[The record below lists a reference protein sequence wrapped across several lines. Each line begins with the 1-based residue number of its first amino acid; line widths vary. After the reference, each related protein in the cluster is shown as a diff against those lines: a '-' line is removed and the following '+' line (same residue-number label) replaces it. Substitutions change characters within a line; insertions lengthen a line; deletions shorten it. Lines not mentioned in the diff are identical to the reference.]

1 MTRTKTGRRLVS
13 KKRGSVDEKTRIA
26 NKMRDFEV
34 TGEFPVACLDSWIG
48 FCGFEFSV
56 LFFPVDCELANLE
69 LKFRDEMDRV
79 QRLVDGL
86 KTRIPKKYLTMTIN
100 QIREYV
106 SKILEILIV
115 VNF

>member
-34 TGEFPVACLDSWIG
+34 T
-48 FCGFEFSV
+48 
-56 LFFPVDCELANLE
+56 VDCELANLE

-100 QIREYV
+100 QIREY
-106 SKILEILIV
+106 
-115 VNF
+115 